1 MFNVKKVVIQK
12 SIDGSMNL
20 IYPKTSADN
29 VIYNESL
36 SIKDKID
43 SMNSPVQSN
52 TKEYWDSNNNLVSIK
67 DAIYVYTDYKQLKN
81 GDNIPGVKIGDGLAY
96 LIDLP
101 FIDVEIT
108 EHILNDQIH
117 VSQQDRDKWNNKV
130 RCFINEKDI
139 ENLCFSNNQ
148 KQHRV
153 FQLKAY

>member
-1 MFNVKKVVIQK
+1 MLNIKKVVIQK

-67 DAIYVYTDYKQLKN
+67 DTIYVYTDYKQSKN

-130 RCFINEKDI
+130 GCFINEKDI
-139 ENLCFSNNQ
+139 ENLCFSNN
-148 KQHRV
+148 
-153 FQLKAY
+153 